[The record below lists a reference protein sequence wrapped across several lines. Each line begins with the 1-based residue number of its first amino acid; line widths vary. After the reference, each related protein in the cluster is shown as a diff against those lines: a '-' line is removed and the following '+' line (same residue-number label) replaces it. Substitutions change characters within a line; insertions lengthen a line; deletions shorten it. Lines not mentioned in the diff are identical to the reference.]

1 MWIAPSDL
9 YRQQSSPSNGTS
21 SDPESILKLSEQ
33 VKATPV
39 VEWNAGDPRQLQ
51 DEVAIEEPIEIRVGG
66 TSVSI
71 TMRTPGDDFELA
83 AGFLFT
89 ERIVS
94 GRDDIAGIAYG
105 NGPDKRPSANVVDVT
120 LRAGKTVDLARLQ
133 RHFYAASSCGVCGKA
148 SICAVRVHGI
158 RRPAKEMRITPE
170 LLAGLPAVL
179 RDRQAVFDRTGGLHA
194 AALFDGSGALVDVR
208 EDVGR
213 HNAVDKI
220 IGRALLDRRLPLSQQ
235 ILFVSGR
242 GAFEIVQKALVAG
255 VPVVASVSAPSSLA
269 VELAREYG
277 LTLIGFIRG
286 QRFVVYSGNERLAHA
301 AATV

>member
-1 MWIAPSDL
+1 M
-9 YRQQSSPSNGTS
+9 
-21 SDPESILKLSEQ
+21 LKLSEQ
-33 VKATPV
+33 VRATPV
-39 VEWNAGDPRQLQ
+39 VEWNTGHPRQLQ

-66 TSVSI
+66 TPVSV

-94 GRDDIAGIAYG
+94 GRDDLAGIVYAD
-105 NGPDKRPSANVVDVT
+105 GPDARPSANVVDVT
-120 LRAGKTVDLARLQ
+120 LREGQTVDLARLR
-133 RHFYAASSCGVCGKA
+133 RHFYAASSCGVCGKT
-148 SICAVRVHGI
+148 SICAVRAPGI
-158 RRPAKEMRITPE
+158 RRPAEGLRISPE

-179 RDRQAVFDRTGGLHA
+179 RDRQTAFDRTGGLHA
-194 AALFDGSGALVDVR
+194 AALFDGRGALLDVR

-213 HNAVDKI
+213 HNAVDKV
-220 IGRALLDRRLPLSQQ
+220 IGRALLDGRLPLSQQ

-255 VPVVASVSAPSSLA
+255 VSVVASVSAPSSLA

-286 QRFVVYSGNERLAHA
+286 QRLVVYSGNERLAYA
-301 AATV
+301 LANV

>member
-1 MWIAPSDL
+1 M
-9 YRQQSSPSNGTS
+9 
-21 SDPESILKLSEQ
+21 LKLSEQ
-33 VKATPV
+33 ARATPV
-39 VEWNAGDPRQLQ
+39 VEWNAGTPRSVQ

-66 TSVSI
+66 TSVSV

-94 GRDDIAGIAYG
+94 GRDDIASLDYG
-105 NGPDKRPSANVVDVT
+105 DGPDKRPSANVVDVT
-120 LRAGKTVDLARLQ
+120 LRAGKKVDLARLQ

-158 RRPAKEMRITPE
+158 RRPAEDLRISPEMLAE
-170 LLAGLPAVL
+170 LPDIL
-179 RDRQAVFDRTGGLHA
+179 RSRQAVFDRTGGLHA
-194 AALFDGSGALVDVR
+194 AALFDGSGAMLDVR

-220 IGRALLDRRLPLSQQ
+220 IGRALLDRRLPLSHQ

-255 VPVVASVSAPSSLA
+255 VPIVASVSAPSSLA

-286 QRFVVYSGNERLAHA
+286 HRFVVYSGNERLVADGER
-301 AATV
+301 

>member
-1 MWIAPSDL
+1 M
-9 YRQQSSPSNGTS
+9 
-21 SDPESILKLSEQ
+21 
-33 VKATPV
+33 
-39 VEWNAGDPRQLQ
+39 
-51 DEVAIEEPIEIRVGG
+51 
-66 TSVSI
+66 
-71 TMRTPGDDFELA
+71 
-83 AGFLFT
+83 
-89 ERIVS
+89 
-94 GRDDIAGIAYG
+94 
-105 NGPDKRPSANVVDVT
+105 VDVT

-158 RRPAKEMRITPE
+158 RRPAEDLRVSPA

-179 RDRQAVFDRTGGLHA
+179 RDRQTAFDRTGGLHA
-194 AALFDGSGALVDVR
+194 AALFDGSGALLDVR

-213 HNAVDKI
+213 HNAVDKV
-220 IGRALLDRRLPLSQQ
+220 IGRALLDGRLPLSQQ

-301 AATV
+301 SASV

>member
-1 MWIAPSDL
+1 M
-9 YRQQSSPSNGTS
+9 
-21 SDPESILKLSEQ
+21 LKLSEQ
-33 VKATPV
+33 IRATPV
-39 VEWNAGDPRQLQ
+39 VEWIAGDPRPLQ

-66 TSVSI
+66 TSISI

-94 GRDDIAGIAYG
+94 GRDDITSIVYG
-105 NGPDKRPSANVVDVT
+105 DGDDNRPSVNVVEVT
-120 LRAGKTVDLARLQ
+120 LRTGRTVDLARLQ

-148 SICAVRVHGI
+148 SIGAVRVHDIG
-158 RRPAKEMRITPE
+158 RPAEDLRISPA

-179 RDRQAVFDRTGGLHA
+179 RDRQTVFDRTGGLHA
-194 AALFDGSGALVDVR
+194 AALFDGSGALIDVR
-208 EDVGR
+208 EDIGR
-213 HNAVDKI
+213 HNAVDKV
-220 IGRALLDRRLPLSQQ
+220 IGRALLDGRLPLSHQ

-301 AATV
+301 SADV

>member
-1 MWIAPSDL
+1 M
-9 YRQQSSPSNGTS
+9 
-21 SDPESILKLSEQ
+21 LKLSEQ
-33 VKATPV
+33 ARATPV
-39 VEWNAGDPRQLQ
+39 VEWNAGNPRPRQ
-51 DEVAIEEPIEIRVGG
+51 DEVAVEEPIEIRVGG
-66 TSVSI
+66 TSVSV

-94 GRDDIAGIAYG
+94 GRDDLAGIAYG

-158 RRPAKEMRITPE
+158 RRPAEDLRISPE

-194 AALFDGSGALVDVR
+194 AALFDESGALLDVR

-213 HNAVDKI
+213 HNAVDKV
-220 IGRALLDRRLPLSQQ
+220 IGRALLDGRLPLSQQ

-286 QRFVVYSGNERLAHA
+286 ERFVVYSGNERLVADGGR
-301 AATV
+301 